1 MAFGRRSPGSSRHPP
16 ALNIVTALLFAFLS
30 SVAAAAAASSS
41 TDAMH
46 NNNWAVL
53 VCTSRFW

>member
-16 ALNIVTALLFAFLS
+16 ALTIVTALLLASLYF
-30 SVAAAAAASSS
+30 AAAAAALSP